1 MNEELILLLGDKIRT
16 KRTQKNITLEQLA
29 GKAGVSKGL
38 ISQIENNRTVPSLP
52 VLFNI
57 IHSLEEDLKTFFED
71 MQDSFTNNKVLI
83 IRKGQEK
90 EFAKEPVKGFSYK
103 RILTRSVV
111 SQATDIVLLEL
122 KKKASRKQMIQT
134 DAFECKYVLKG
145 NLTIRDVTKPV
156 TLEVTYGGRVK
167 AFGGERAGFKIKGKI
182 LRKEYGLKFSGALEG
197 GGLIVSDEI
206 EINVKVEITKQA

>member
-16 KRTQKNITLEQLA
+16 KRTEKKITLEQLA

-57 IHSLEEDLKTFFED
+57 IHSLGEDLRTFFED
-71 MQDSFTNNKVLI
+71 MHDSFSNSHIMIV
-83 IRKGQEK
+83 RKGQEK
-90 EFAKEPVKGFSYK
+90 MFGKEPVKGFSYK

-122 KKKASRKQMIQT
+122 KKNAARKQMIET
-134 DAFECKYVLKG
+134 DAYECKYILKG
-145 NLTIRDVTKPV
+145 RVEYQIEKETFILDEGD
-156 TLEVTYGGRVK
+156 TLFFNGRAK
-167 AFGGERAGFKIKGKI
+167 HRLKNIGNAEAMI
-182 LRKEYGLKFSGALEG
+182 LVIYLF
-197 GGLIVSDEI
+197 
-206 EINVKVEITKQA
+206 